1 MTEHIP
7 IGDVNFGVVRINS
20 TAIGTA
26 LQEFIQIGSQKGQIS
41 KDDLEIIY
49 REGTNITSFRD
60 VADAIKHGTRLFDAL
75 AYFSLPAAERP
86 EPEHRP
92 LGPEESDPSPLDIG
106 RAIFYVYFYILIRG
120 HAPTDE
126 DGTDQNP
133 VPNFLKSVMGLEDSP
148 DHYSECVAS
157 FDLNLLDH
165 HWVKY
170 IQINNLGIQ
179 AQNRL
184 ALGLAGYRLPGVLT
198 LFQFRDDAPVEAIRA
213 ATAVRN
219 FVNRGAVWDC
229 HSVTRTAAFLDVIK
243 NFNANV
249 TNVILEVYTAEQIA
263 QLRRRRVLPVDLV
276 HNERFTQ
283 WQQWTDAT
291 FDQFTDYIFRRD

>member
-1 MTEHIP
+1 MNEQIP
-7 IGDVNFGVVRINS
+7 VGDVNFGVVRIDS

-26 LQEFIQIGSQKGQIS
+26 LQEFIQTGSQRGQIS

-49 REGTNITSFRD
+49 REGTDITSFRD
-60 VADAIKHGTRLFDAL
+60 VADAIRHGTRLFDAL
-75 AYFSLPAAERP
+75 GYFSLPVADRP
-86 EPEHRP
+86 IPEHKA
-92 LGPEESDPSPLDIG
+92 LDPDETDPAPLDIG
-106 RAIFYVYFYILIRG
+106 RAMFYVYFYILIRG

-126 DGTDQNP
+126 DGTEQNP
-133 VPNFLKSVMGLEDSP
+133 VPNFLKSVMGLEDAP
-148 DHYSECVAS
+148 DHYSDCVAS

-165 HWVKY
+165 RWVKY

-198 LFQFRDDAPVEAIRA
+198 LFQYRNDASAEAVRA

-229 HSVTRTAAFLDVIK
+229 HSVTRTAAFLDVVK

-249 TNVILEVYTAEQIA
+249 TNIILEVYTGEQIA
-263 QLRRRRVLPVDLV
+263 QLRRRRVLPVDLI

-283 WQQWTDAT
+283 WQQWTDET
-291 FDQFTDYIFRRD
+291 FNQFADYIFRNE